1 MEEVIKKYDALYE
14 EMASSR
20 DPARMVAFGDAEK
33 WIFHQLAHKHPE
45 VAQKWV
51 DRLEAS
57 KWYNY
62 LSEEEAKHILASFME
77 KHGNVEEQRYE
88 WEYETLKQAVIS
100 IGGTVSEPP
109 YYNCYALWVTMNM
122 LYSDHSETVS
132 AFIQPMNRIKFFY
145 KMAEDKLKDVD
156 RPHFVREYFLKE

>member
-1 MEEVIKKYDALYE
+1 MKEIIEKYDALYE

-20 DPARMVAFGDAEK
+20 DPARMMAFGNAEK
-33 WIFHQLAHKHPE
+33 WIFHQLAQKHPE
-45 VAQKWV
+45 VAEKWV
-51 DRLEAS
+51 NRLEAS

-88 WEYETLKQAVIS
+88 WEYETLKQAVINA
-100 IGGTVSEPP
+100 GGQMSEEP
-109 YYNCYALWVTMNM
+109 YYNCYALWVVMNM
-122 LYSDHSETVS
+122 LYSDHAETIN
-132 AFIQPMNRIKFFY
+132 AFLQPMVKVKFY
-145 KMAEDKLKDVD
+145 YRMAVDKLKDVD